1 MFKHWCVCLFKK
13 TSDTVKQNINIYIM
27 SALTFNDRL
36 LKLSDVLGYFALSLT
51 KNREDAQ
58 DLLQETMVKAI
69 TYQDKY
75 QPNTN
80 MKAWLHTIMK
90 NTFINQYRKMKR
102 ANTVITTKDNVDVLD
117 FVPATVD
124 TTPESVHDTK
134 EINKVIDALDDNTR
148 IPFTM
153 HLKGF
158 KYKEIAEHLSIPIG
172 TVKSRIYFAKQSLMK
187 DLKDYRN

>member
-1 MFKHWCVCLFKK
+1 
-13 TSDTVKQNINIYIM
+13 M

-36 LKLSDVLGYFALSLT
+36 LKMSDVLEYFALSLT

-75 QPNTN
+75 TPNTN
-80 MKAWLHTIMK
+80 FKAWLHTIMK
-90 NTFINQYRKMKR
+90 NTFINQYRKKKR
-102 ANTVITTKDNVDVLD
+102 ASTVITTKEEVEVLD
-117 FVPATVD
+117 FVPAAAD
-124 TTPESVHDTK
+124 QTPESIRATK
-134 EINKVIDALDDNTR
+134 EITKVIDALDDNTR

-158 KYKEIAEHLSIPIG
+158 KYKEIAEHLNIPIG

>member
-1 MFKHWCVCLFKK
+1 
-13 TSDTVKQNINIYIM
+13 M

-36 LKLSDVLGYFALSLT
+36 LKLSDVLEYFALSLT
-51 KNREDAQ
+51 RNREDAQ

-75 QPNTN
+75 TPNTN

-90 NTFINQYRKMKR
+90 NTFINGYRKMKR
-102 ANTVITTKDNVDVLD
+102 ANTVITTKENVDILD
-117 FVPATVD
+117 FVPASVD
-124 TTPESVHDTK
+124 ATPESVRATK

-153 HLKGF
+153 HLQGF
-158 KYKEIAEHLSIPIG
+158 KYKEIAAHLDIPIG

>member
-1 MFKHWCVCLFKK
+1 MFVEVIKQ
-13 TSDTVKQNINIYIM
+13 TVKQNINIYIM
-27 SALTFNDRL
+27 SALTFNDKL
-36 LKLSDVLGYFALSLT
+36 LKMSDVLEYFALSLT

-117 FVPATVD
+117 FVPAATEY
-124 TTPESVHDTK
+124 TPESVRATK
-134 EINKVIDALDDNTR
+134 EINKVIDSLDDSTR

-158 KYKEIAEHLSIPIG
+158 KYKEIAEHLDIPIG

-187 DLKDYRN
+187 DLKDYRD

>member
-1 MFKHWCVCLFKK
+1 
-13 TSDTVKQNINIYIM
+13 M
-27 SALTFNDRL
+27 SALTFND
-36 LKLSDVLGYFALSLT
+36 KLIKMSEVLGYFALSLT
-51 KNREDAQ
+51 KNKEDAD

-75 QPNTN
+75 TPNTN
-80 MKAWLHTIMK
+80 FKAWLHTIMK
-90 NTFINQYRKMKR
+90 NTFINSYRKKKR
-102 ANTVITTKDNVDVLD
+102 ANTVITTKDDVEVLD
-117 FVPATVD
+117 FVPASVD
-124 TTPESVHDTK
+124 HTPESVHATK
-134 EINKVIDALDDNTR
+134 EINKVIDALEDNTR

-158 KYKEIAEHLSIPIG
+158 KYKEIAAHLDIPIG

>member
-1 MFKHWCVCLFKK
+1 
-13 TSDTVKQNINIYIM
+13 
-27 SALTFNDRL
+27 
-36 LKLSDVLGYFALSLT
+36 
-51 KNREDAQ
+51 
-58 DLLQETMVKAI
+58 
-69 TYQDKY
+69 
-75 QPNTN
+75 
-80 MKAWLHTIMK
+80 
-90 NTFINQYRKMKR
+90 MKR

-117 FVPATVD
+117 FVPAATEY
-124 TTPESVHDTK
+124 TPESVRATK

-153 HLKGF
+153 HLKGY

>member
-1 MFKHWCVCLFKK
+1 
-13 TSDTVKQNINIYIM
+13 M

-36 LKLSDVLGYFALSLT
+36 LKMSDVLEYFALSLT

-58 DLLQETMVKAI
+58 DLLQETMMKAI

-75 QPNTN
+75 TPDTN

-102 ANTVITTKDNVDVLD
+102 ANTVITTNDEVAVLD
-117 FVPATVD
+117 FVPASVEY
-124 TTPESVHDTK
+124 TPDSMLATK
-134 EINKVIDALDDNTR
+134 QINKLIDQLDDNTR

-158 KYKEIAEHLSIPIG
+158 KYKEIAEHLDIPIG
-172 TVKSRIYFAKQSLMK
+172 TVKSRIYFAKQTLMK

>member
-1 MFKHWCVCLFKK
+1 
-13 TSDTVKQNINIYIM
+13 M
-27 SALTFNDRL
+27 SVLTFNDRL
-36 LKLSDVLGYFALSLT
+36 LKLSDVLEYFALSLT

-75 QPNTN
+75 TPNTN

-90 NTFINQYRKMKR
+90 NTFINSYRKMKR
-102 ANTVITTKDNVDVLD
+102 ANTVITTRDNVDVLD

-124 TTPESVHDTK
+124 TTPESVRATK

-158 KYKEIAEHLSIPIG
+158 KYKEIAAHLDIPIG

>member
-1 MFKHWCVCLFKK
+1 
-13 TSDTVKQNINIYIM
+13 M

-36 LKLSDVLGYFALSLT
+36 LKMSDVLEYFALSLT

-69 TYQDKY
+69 RYQDKY

-117 FVPATVD
+117 FVPAATEY
-124 TTPESVHDTK
+124 TPESVRATK

-153 HLKGF
+153 HLKGY